1 MLYNE
6 GIIILYELPLG
17 RIEGSVIM
25 PNLLTKIVGF
35 LKYSRPNNEEGFEL
49 LEDKYEQ
56 GKTTQM
62 DSSEYEDDKSQN
74 QQKDNTH
81 SKSTKIRKP
90 IKVEDWKSKQNSNAK
105 GKSSIQP
112 PSVSNVFKDVA
123 TNKQYIEEIFSMPRN
138 QDVVIREFKIA
149 RKTKAFLVFV
159 DGMVD
164 KTSVNQ
170 FILPQLM
177 DPDNFADA
185 SNSCPIDYIIDNVL
199 SITQL
204 TKASDFNE
212 IKPQILNGLSV
223 LFIDE
228 CSEALM
234 METRGFEKRNIDR
247 PIAEQVVKGSQEGF
261 TENLRTNITLLRRI
275 IKNEKL
281 ITEIIP
287 TGKLNK
293 VNSAILYIEGITNP
307 KIVEEVRR
315 RIKKIDTD
323 FIAGNGMLEQLIEDD
338 YLMPFPQVV
347 STERPDRAA
356 SFLVEGQ
363 VVIITEGD
371 PFAMAAPVT
380 FYRLFHTSEDSMLR
394 WQYGT
399 FLRIIRF
406 IGVMSALLIPGLYVA
421 LVLYHHEMVPSPFL
435 ESIVKSREA
444 VPFPTIIELLL
455 MELAFELVREGGVRI
470 PGVIG
475 QTLGIVGAL
484 ILGQVAV
491 QAGLVSPILI
501 VIIALTGLG
510 SFTMPNFSMALAI
523 RILRFLFVFAAGI
536 AGFYGISLAF
546 IVVAALAC
554 HMKSFGVPFL
564 APVAPS
570 AKINPD
576 TIIRQPL
583 FNQSMRSDPFN
594 TPNRKRNDKD
604 NGGDAK

>member
-1 MLYNE
+1 MNNE
-6 GIIILYELPLG
+6 G
-17 RIEGSVIM
+17 
-25 PNLLTKIVGF
+25 
-35 LKYSRPNNEEGFEL
+35 GFEL
-49 LEDKYEQ
+49 LEDKYE
-56 GKTTQM
+56 KDRTVKV
-62 DSSEYEDDKSQN
+62 DSSEYEKDQKQN
-74 QQKDNTH
+74 EQKDKNQNKVSQIIKPVKVEQWNREKNSSLNKSSH
-81 SKSTKIRKP
+81 SK
-90 IKVEDWKSKQNSNAK
+90 NM
-105 GKSSIQP
+105 SSAT
-112 PSVSNVFKDVA
+112 VFKDIA
-123 TNKQYIEEIFSMPRN
+123 SNKKYIEEIFSMPRN
-138 QDVVIREFKIA
+138 QDVIIREFKMA

-170 FILPQLM
+170 FVLPQLM
-177 DPDNFADA
+177 NPDNFNDF
-185 SNSCPIDYIIDNVL
+185 SGTCPIDYIMDNVL
-199 SITQL
+199 SISQL
-204 TKASDFNE
+204 TKATDF
-212 IKPQILNGLSV
+212 IKIKLQILNGLSV
-223 LFIDE
+223 LFIDK

-247 PIAEQVVKGSQEGF
+247 PITEQVVKGSQEGF

-287 TGKLNK
+287 AGKLNK

-315 RIKKIDTD
+315 RISKIDTD
-323 FIAGNGMLEQLIEDD
+323 FIAGNGMLEQLIEDN

-406 IGVMSALLIPGLYVA
+406 IGVMSALLIPALYVA
-421 LVLYHHEMVPSPFL
+421 LVLYHHDMIPTSLL
-435 ESIVKSREA
+435 ESIIKSREA
-444 VPFPTIIELLL
+444 VPFPTVIELLL
-455 MELAFELVREGGVRI
+455 MEIAFELVREGGVRI

-491 QAGLVSPILI
+491 QAGLVSPMLI

-523 RILRFLFVFAAGI
+523 RILRFFFIFAGGI
-536 AGFYGISLAF
+536 SGFYGISLAF
-546 IVVAALAC
+546 IVVAALSC
-554 HMKSFGVPFL
+554 YMKSFGVPFL

-594 TPNRKRNDKD
+594 TPNRKRNDK
-604 NGGDAK
+604 NQRGDDE

>member
-1 MLYNE
+1 M
-6 GIIILYELPLG
+6 
-17 RIEGSVIM
+17 
-25 PNLLTKIVGF
+25 LTKIIRF
-35 LKYSRPNNEEGFEL
+35 FTYTRPKNEEGFEL
-49 LEDKYEQ
+49 LEDEYEKGTVMQ
-56 GKTTQM
+56 I
-62 DSSEYEDDKSQN
+62 DSSEYEEDIKQNERKDKKQTESTRRKKPLIVGYWENKQKSNNQDKSISAQTAPVSTVY
-74 QQKDNTH
+74 KDLA
-81 SKSTKIRKP
+81 
-90 IKVEDWKSKQNSNAK
+90 SNK
-105 GKSSIQP
+105 K
-112 PSVSNVFKDVA
+112 
-123 TNKQYIEEIFSMPRN
+123 YIEESFSMPRN

-149 RKTKAFLVFV
+149 RKTKAFLIFV
-159 DGMVD
+159 DGIVD
-164 KTSVNQ
+164 KTSINQ

-177 DPDNFADA
+177 NPDNFKDS
-185 SNSCPIDYIIDNVL
+185 SNRSLIDHIMDNVL

-204 TKASDFNE
+204 TKASDFDK
-212 IKPQILNGLSV
+212 IKVQILNGLTV
-223 LFIDE
+223 LFIDK
-228 CSEALM
+228 CSEALI

-247 PIAEQVVKGSQEGF
+247 PITEQVVKGSQEGF

-287 TGKLNK
+287 TGSLHKGNC
-293 VNSAILYIEGITNP
+293 AILYIEGITNP
-307 KIVEEVRR
+307 KIVKEVRR

-356 SFLVEGQ
+356 SFLAEGQ

-371 PFAMAAPVT
+371 PFAIAVPVT

-399 FLRIIRF
+399 FLRLIRF

-421 LVLYHHEMVPSPFL
+421 LVLYHYEMIPTPFL

-455 MELAFELVREGGVRI
+455 MEIAFELIREGGVRI
-470 PGVIG
+470 PGVSG

-491 QAGLVSPILI
+491 QACLVSPILI

-523 RILRFLFVFAAGI
+523 RILRFFFIFAGGI

-564 APVAPS
+564 APIAPS
-570 AKINPD
+570 AKVNPD
-576 TIIRQPL
+576 NIVRQPI
-583 FNQSMRSDPFN
+583 FKQSMRSDPFN
-594 TPNRKRNDKD
+594 TPNRKRNDINNK
-604 NGGDAK
+604 NKGDAE

>member
-1 MLYNE
+1 MLN
-6 GIIILYELPLG
+6 
-17 RIEGSVIM
+17 M
-25 PNLLTKIVGF
+25 LTKIIRF
-35 LKYSRPNNEEGFEL
+35 FTYTRPKNEEGFEL
-49 LEDKYEQ
+49 LEDEYEK
-56 GKTTQM
+56 GTTRQIE
-62 DSSEYEDDKSQN
+62 SSEYEEDIKQNEQKDKKQVNTKKKPLIIEDWGNEQKSNTKDKSNSTQN
-74 QQKDNTH
+74 
-81 SKSTKIRKP
+81 
-90 IKVEDWKSKQNSNAK
+90 V
-105 GKSSIQP
+105 
-112 PSVSNVFKDVA
+112 SVSTVYKDLEY
-123 TNKQYIEEIFSMPRN
+123 NKKYIEESFSMPRN

-149 RKTKAFLVFV
+149 RKTKAFLIFV

-164 KTSVNQ
+164 KTSINQ

-177 DPDNFADA
+177 NPDNFKDS
-185 SNSCPIDYIIDNVL
+185 SNRSLIDYIMDNVL

-204 TKASDFNE
+204 TKTSDFNK
-212 IKPQILNGLSV
+212 IKAQILNGLTV
-223 LFIDE
+223 LFIDK
-228 CSEALM
+228 CSEALI

-247 PIAEQVVKGSQEGF
+247 PITEQVVKGSQEGF

-287 TGKLNK
+287 TGSLHKGNC
-293 VNSAILYIEGITNP
+293 AILYIEGITNP
-307 KIVEEVRR
+307 KIVKEVRR

-356 SFLVEGQ
+356 SFLAEGQ

-371 PFAMAAPVT
+371 PFAIAVPVT

-421 LVLYHHEMVPSPFL
+421 LVLYHHEMIPTPFL

-455 MELAFELVREGGVRI
+455 MEIAFELIREGGVRI
-470 PGVIG
+470 PGVSG

-491 QAGLVSPILI
+491 QACLVSPILI

-523 RILRFLFVFAAGI
+523 RILRFFFIFAGGI

-564 APVAPS
+564 APIAPS
-570 AKINPD
+570 AKVNPD
-576 TIIRQPL
+576 NVVRQPI
-583 FNQSMRSDPFN
+583 FKQSMRSDPFN
-594 TPNRKRNDKD
+594 TPNRKRNDMK
-604 NGGDAK
+604 NKGDAE

>member
-1 MLYNE
+1 MLNVFLKILKLFKYTRPMNNE
-6 GIIILYELPLG
+6 G
-17 RIEGSVIM
+17 
-25 PNLLTKIVGF
+25 
-35 LKYSRPNNEEGFEL
+35 GFEL
-49 LEDKYEQ
+49 LEDKYEIDRTE
-56 GKTTQM
+56 KV
-62 DSSEYEDDKSQN
+62 DSSEYEKDQKQN
-74 QQKDNTH
+74 EQKDRNQNKV
-81 SKSTKIRKP
+81 SQIIKP
-90 IKVEDWKSKQNSNAK
+90 IKVEQWKRERNSRPDEYSHSKNM
-105 GKSSIQP
+105 
-112 PSVSNVFKDVA
+112 PSATVFKNIA
-123 TNKQYIEEIFSMPRN
+123 SNKKYIEEIFSMPRN
-138 QDVVIREFKIA
+138 QDLIIREFKMA

-164 KTSVNQ
+164 KTSINQ

-177 DPDNFADA
+177 RPENFNDF
-185 SNSCPIDYIIDNVL
+185 SGTCPIDYIKDSVL
-199 SITQL
+199 SISEI
-204 TKASDFNE
+204 TKATNFNE

-223 LFIDE
+223 LFIDD

-247 PIAEQVVKGSQEGF
+247 PITEQVVKGSQEGF

-293 VNSAILYIEGITNP
+293 VNSAIIYIEGITNP

-315 RIKKIDTD
+315 RITEIDTD
-323 FIAGNGMLEQLIEDD
+323 FIAGNGMLEQLIEDN

-371 PFAMAAPVT
+371 PFALAAPVT
-380 FYRLFHTSEDSMLR
+380 FYRLFHSSEDSMLR

-406 IGVMSALLIPGLYVA
+406 IGVMSALLIPGLYIA
-421 LVLYHHEMVPSPFL
+421 LVLYHHQMIPTPFL

-444 VPFPTIIELLL
+444 VPFPTIVELLL
-455 MELAFELVREGGVRI
+455 MEIAFELVREGGVRI

-510 SFTMPNFSMALAI
+510 SFTMPNYSMALAVRII
-523 RILRFLFVFAAGI
+523 RFIFVFGGAI

-546 IVVAALAC
+546 ILIASMAC
-554 HMKSFGVPFL
+554 YMKSFGVPFL

-576 TIIRQPL
+576 SIIRQPL

-594 TPNRKRNDKD
+594 TPNRKRNGKKQR
-604 NGGDAK
+604 GDDE

>member
-1 MLYNE
+1 MLN
-6 GIIILYELPLG
+6 
-17 RIEGSVIM
+17 M
-25 PNLLTKIVGF
+25 LTKIIRIF
-35 LKYSRPNNEEGFEL
+35 TYTRPKNEEGFEL
-49 LEDKYEQ
+49 LEDEYEK
-56 GKTTQM
+56 GTTRQIE
-62 DSSEYEDDKSQN
+62 SSEYEEDIKQNEQKDKKQVNTKKKPLIIGNWENEQKSNTKDKSNSTQN
-74 QQKDNTH
+74 
-81 SKSTKIRKP
+81 
-90 IKVEDWKSKQNSNAK
+90 V
-105 GKSSIQP
+105 
-112 PSVSNVFKDVA
+112 SVSTVYKDLEY
-123 TNKQYIEEIFSMPRN
+123 NKKYIEESFSMPRN

-149 RKTKAFLVFV
+149 RKTKAFLIFV

-164 KTSVNQ
+164 KTSINQ

-177 DPDNFADA
+177 NPDNFKDS
-185 SNSCPIDYIIDNVL
+185 SNRSLIDYIMDNVL

-204 TKASDFNE
+204 TKTSDFNK
-212 IKPQILNGLSV
+212 IKAQILNGLTV
-223 LFIDE
+223 LFIDK
-228 CSEALM
+228 CSEALI

-247 PIAEQVVKGSQEGF
+247 PITEQVVKGSQEGF

-287 TGKLNK
+287 TGSLHKGNC
-293 VNSAILYIEGITNP
+293 AILYIEGITNP
-307 KIVEEVRR
+307 KIVKEVRR

-356 SFLVEGQ
+356 SFLAEGQ

-371 PFAMAAPVT
+371 PVAIAVPVT

-421 LVLYHHEMVPSPFL
+421 LVLYHHEMIPTPFL

-455 MELAFELVREGGVRI
+455 MEIAFELIREGGIRI
-470 PGVIG
+470 PGVSG

-491 QAGLVSPILI
+491 QACLVSPILI

-523 RILRFLFVFAAGI
+523 RILRFFFIFAGGI

-564 APVAPS
+564 APIAPS
-570 AKINPD
+570 AKVNPD
-576 TIIRQPL
+576 YVVRQPI
-583 FNQSMRSDPFN
+583 FKQSMRSDPFN
-594 TPNRKRNDKD
+594 TPNRKRNDMK
-604 NGGDAK
+604 NKGDAE

>member
-1 MLYNE
+1 MLN
-6 GIIILYELPLG
+6 
-17 RIEGSVIM
+17 M
-25 PNLLTKIVGF
+25 LTKIIRF
-35 LKYSRPNNEEGFEL
+35 FTYTRPKNEEGFEL
-49 LEDKYEQ
+49 LEDEYEK
-56 GKTTQM
+56 GTTRQIE
-62 DSSEYEDDKSQN
+62 SSEYEEDIKQNEQKDKKQVNTKKKPLIIGNWENEQKSNTKDKSNSTQN
-74 QQKDNTH
+74 
-81 SKSTKIRKP
+81 
-90 IKVEDWKSKQNSNAK
+90 V
-105 GKSSIQP
+105 
-112 PSVSNVFKDVA
+112 SVSTVYKDLEY
-123 TNKQYIEEIFSMPRN
+123 NKKYIEESFSMPRN

-149 RKTKAFLVFV
+149 RKTKAFLIFV

-164 KTSVNQ
+164 KTSINQ

-177 DPDNFADA
+177 NPDNFKDS
-185 SNSCPIDYIIDNVL
+185 SNRSLIDYIMDNVL

-204 TKASDFNE
+204 TKTSDFNK
-212 IKPQILNGLSV
+212 IKAQILNGLTV
-223 LFIDE
+223 LFIDK
-228 CSEALM
+228 CSEALI

-247 PIAEQVVKGSQEGF
+247 PITEQVVKGSQEGF

-287 TGKLNK
+287 TGSLHKGNC
-293 VNSAILYIEGITNP
+293 AILYIEGITNP
-307 KIVEEVRR
+307 KIVKEVRR

-356 SFLVEGQ
+356 SFLAEGQ

-371 PFAMAAPVT
+371 PFAIAVPVT

-421 LVLYHHEMVPSPFL
+421 LVLYHHEMIPTPFL

-455 MELAFELVREGGVRI
+455 MEIAFELIREGGVRI
-470 PGVIG
+470 PGVSG

-491 QAGLVSPILI
+491 QACLVSPILI

-523 RILRFLFVFAAGI
+523 RILRFFFIFAGGI

-564 APVAPS
+564 APIAPS
-570 AKINPD
+570 AKVNPD
-576 TIIRQPL
+576 NVVRQPI
-583 FNQSMRSDPFN
+583 FKQSMRSDPFN
-594 TPNRKRNDKD
+594 TPNRKRNDMK
-604 NGGDAK
+604 NKGDAE

>member
-1 MLYNE
+1 MLN
-6 GIIILYELPLG
+6 
-17 RIEGSVIM
+17 M
-25 PNLLTKIVGF
+25 LTKIIRIF
-35 LKYSRPNNEEGFEL
+35 TYTRPKNEEGFEL
-49 LEDKYEQ
+49 LEDEYEK
-56 GKTTQM
+56 GTTRQIE
-62 DSSEYEDDKSQN
+62 SSEYEEDIKQNEQKDKKQVNTKKKPLIIGNWKNEQKSNTKDKSNSTQN
-74 QQKDNTH
+74 
-81 SKSTKIRKP
+81 
-90 IKVEDWKSKQNSNAK
+90 V
-105 GKSSIQP
+105 
-112 PSVSNVFKDVA
+112 SVSTVYKDLEY
-123 TNKQYIEEIFSMPRN
+123 NKKYIEESFSMPRN

-149 RKTKAFLVFV
+149 RKTKAFLIFV

-164 KTSVNQ
+164 KTSINQ

-177 DPDNFADA
+177 NPDNFKDS
-185 SNSCPIDYIIDNVL
+185 SNRSLIDYIMDNVL

-204 TKASDFNE
+204 TKTSDFNK
-212 IKPQILNGLSV
+212 IKAQILNGLTV
-223 LFIDE
+223 LFIDK
-228 CSEALM
+228 CSEALI

-247 PIAEQVVKGSQEGF
+247 PITEQVVKGSQEGF

-287 TGKLNK
+287 TGSLHKGNC
-293 VNSAILYIEGITNP
+293 AILYIEGITNP
-307 KIVEEVRR
+307 KIVKEVRR

-356 SFLVEGQ
+356 SFLAEGQ

-371 PFAMAAPVT
+371 PFAIAVPVT

-421 LVLYHHEMVPSPFL
+421 LVLYHHEMIPTPFL

-455 MELAFELVREGGVRI
+455 MEIAFELIREGGVRI
-470 PGVIG
+470 PGVSG

-491 QAGLVSPILI
+491 QACLVSPILI

-523 RILRFLFVFAAGI
+523 RILRFFFIFAGGI

-564 APVAPS
+564 APIAPS
-570 AKINPD
+570 AKVNPD
-576 TIIRQPL
+576 YVVRQPI
-583 FNQSMRSDPFN
+583 FKQSMRSDPFN
-594 TPNRKRNDKD
+594 TPNRKRNDMK
-604 NGGDAK
+604 NKGDAE

>member
-1 MLYNE
+1 
-6 GIIILYELPLG
+6 
-17 RIEGSVIM
+17 
-25 PNLLTKIVGF
+25 
-35 LKYSRPNNEEGFEL
+35 
-49 LEDKYEQ
+49 
-56 GKTTQM
+56 
-62 DSSEYEDDKSQN
+62 
-74 QQKDNTH
+74 
-81 SKSTKIRKP
+81 
-90 IKVEDWKSKQNSNAK
+90 
-105 GKSSIQP
+105 
-112 PSVSNVFKDVA
+112 
-123 TNKQYIEEIFSMPRN
+123 
-138 QDVVIREFKIA
+138 
-149 RKTKAFLVFV
+149 
-159 DGMVD
+159 
-164 KTSVNQ
+164 
-170 FILPQLM
+170 
-177 DPDNFADA
+177 
-185 SNSCPIDYIIDNVL
+185 
-199 SITQL
+199 
-204 TKASDFNE
+204 
-212 IKPQILNGLSV
+212 
-223 LFIDE
+223 LFIDK
-228 CSEALM
+228 CSEALI

-247 PIAEQVVKGSQEGF
+247 PITEQVVKGSQEGF

-287 TGKLNK
+287 TGSLHKGNC
-293 VNSAILYIEGITNP
+293 AILYIEGITNP
-307 KIVEEVRR
+307 KIVKEVRR

-356 SFLVEGQ
+356 SFLAEGQ

-371 PFAMAAPVT
+371 PFAIAVPVT

-399 FLRIIRF
+399 FLRLIRF

-421 LVLYHHEMVPSPFL
+421 LVLYHYEMIPTPFL

-455 MELAFELVREGGVRI
+455 MEIAFELIREGGVRI
-470 PGVIG
+470 PGVSG

-491 QAGLVSPILI
+491 QACLVSPILI

-523 RILRFLFVFAAGI
+523 RILRFFFIFAGGI

-564 APVAPS
+564 APIAPS
-570 AKINPD
+570 AKVNPD
-576 TIIRQPL
+576 NIVRQPI
-583 FNQSMRSDPFN
+583 FKQSMRSDPFN
-594 TPNRKRNDKD
+594 TPNRKRNDINNK
-604 NGGDAK
+604 NKGDAE

>member
-1 MLYNE
+1 M
-6 GIIILYELPLG
+6 
-17 RIEGSVIM
+17 
-25 PNLLTKIVGF
+25 LTKIIRF
-35 LKYSRPNNEEGFEL
+35 FTYTRPKNEEGFEL
-49 LEDKYEQ
+49 LEDEYEKGTVMQ
-56 GKTTQM
+56 I
-62 DSSEYEDDKSQN
+62 DSSEYEEDIKQNERKDKKQTESTRRKKPLIVGYWENKQKSNNQDKSISAQTAPVSTVY
-74 QQKDNTH
+74 KDLA
-81 SKSTKIRKP
+81 
-90 IKVEDWKSKQNSNAK
+90 SNK
-105 GKSSIQP
+105 K
-112 PSVSNVFKDVA
+112 
-123 TNKQYIEEIFSMPRN
+123 YIEESFSMPRN

-149 RKTKAFLVFV
+149 RKTKAFLIFV

-164 KTSVNQ
+164 KTSINQ

-177 DPDNFADA
+177 NPDNFKDS
-185 SNSCPIDYIIDNVL
+185 SNRSLIDHIMDNVL

-204 TKASDFNE
+204 TKASDFDK
-212 IKPQILNGLSV
+212 IKVQILNGLTV
-223 LFIDE
+223 LFIDK
-228 CSEALM
+228 CSEALI

-247 PIAEQVVKGSQEGF
+247 PITEQVVKGSQEGF

-287 TGKLNK
+287 TGSLHKGNC
-293 VNSAILYIEGITNP
+293 AILYIEGITNP
-307 KIVEEVRR
+307 KIVKEVRR

-356 SFLVEGQ
+356 SFLAEGQ

-371 PFAMAAPVT
+371 PFAIAVPVT

-399 FLRIIRF
+399 FLRLIRF

-421 LVLYHHEMVPSPFL
+421 LVLYHYEMIPTPFL

-455 MELAFELVREGGVRI
+455 MEIAFELIREGGVRI
-470 PGVIG
+470 PGVSG

-491 QAGLVSPILI
+491 QACLVSPILI

-523 RILRFLFVFAAGI
+523 RILRFFFIFAGGI

-564 APVAPS
+564 APIAPS
-570 AKINPD
+570 AKVNPD
-576 TIIRQPL
+576 NIVRQPI
-583 FNQSMRSDPFN
+583 FKQSMRSDPFN
-594 TPNRKRNDKD
+594 TPNRKRNDMNNK
-604 NGGDAK
+604 NKGDAE

>member
-1 MLYNE
+1 MLN
-6 GIIILYELPLG
+6 
-17 RIEGSVIM
+17 M
-25 PNLLTKIVGF
+25 LTKIIRIF
-35 LKYSRPNNEEGFEL
+35 TYTRPKNEEGFEL
-49 LEDKYEQ
+49 LEDEYEK
-56 GKTTQM
+56 GTTRQIE
-62 DSSEYEDDKSQN
+62 SSEYEEDIKQNEQKDKKQVNTKKKPLIIGNWENEQKSNTKDKSNSTQN
-74 QQKDNTH
+74 
-81 SKSTKIRKP
+81 
-90 IKVEDWKSKQNSNAK
+90 V
-105 GKSSIQP
+105 
-112 PSVSNVFKDVA
+112 SVSTVYKDLEY
-123 TNKQYIEEIFSMPRN
+123 NKKYIEESFSMPRN

-149 RKTKAFLVFV
+149 RKTKAFLIFV

-164 KTSVNQ
+164 KTSINQ

-177 DPDNFADA
+177 NPDNFKDS
-185 SNSCPIDYIIDNVL
+185 SNRSLIDYIMDNVL

-204 TKASDFNE
+204 TKTSDFNK
-212 IKPQILNGLSV
+212 IKAQILNGLTV
-223 LFIDE
+223 LFIDK
-228 CSEALM
+228 CSEALI

-247 PIAEQVVKGSQEGF
+247 PITEQVVKGSQEGF

-287 TGKLNK
+287 TGSLHKGNC
-293 VNSAILYIEGITNP
+293 AILYIEGITNP
-307 KIVEEVRR
+307 KIVKEVRR

-356 SFLVEGQ
+356 SFLAEGQ

-371 PFAMAAPVT
+371 PFAIAVPVT

-421 LVLYHHEMVPSPFL
+421 LVLYHHEMIPTPFL

-455 MELAFELVREGGVRI
+455 MEIAFELIREGGVRI
-470 PGVIG
+470 PGVSG

-491 QAGLVSPILI
+491 QASLVSPILI

-523 RILRFLFVFAAGI
+523 RILRFFFIFAGGI

-564 APVAPS
+564 APIAPS
-570 AKINPD
+570 AKVNPD
-576 TIIRQPL
+576 YVVRQPI
-583 FNQSMRSDPFN
+583 FKQSMRSDPFN
-594 TPNRKRNDKD
+594 TPNRKRNDMK
-604 NGGDAK
+604 NKGDAE

>member
-1 MLYNE
+1 MLNVFLKILKLFKYTRPMNNE
-6 GIIILYELPLG
+6 G
-17 RIEGSVIM
+17 
-25 PNLLTKIVGF
+25 
-35 LKYSRPNNEEGFEL
+35 GFEL
-49 LEDKYEQ
+49 LEDKYEIDRTE
-56 GKTTQM
+56 KV
-62 DSSEYEDDKSQN
+62 DSSEYEKDQKQN
-74 QQKDNTH
+74 EQKDRNQNEV
-81 SKSTKIRKP
+81 SQIIKP
-90 IKVEDWKSKQNSNAK
+90 IKVEQWKRERNSRPDEYSHSKNM
-105 GKSSIQP
+105 
-112 PSVSNVFKDVA
+112 PSATVFKNIA
-123 TNKQYIEEIFSMPRN
+123 SNKKYIEEIFSMPRN
-138 QDVVIREFKIA
+138 QDLIIREFKMA

-164 KTSVNQ
+164 KTSINQ
-170 FILPQLM
+170 LILPQLM
-177 DPDNFADA
+177 RPENFNDF
-185 SNSCPIDYIIDNVL
+185 SGTCPIDYIKDSVL
-199 SITQL
+199 SISEI
-204 TKASDFNE
+204 TKATNFNE

-223 LFIDE
+223 LFIDD

-247 PIAEQVVKGSQEGF
+247 PITEQVVKGSQEGF

-293 VNSAILYIEGITNP
+293 VNSAIIYIEGITNP

-315 RIKKIDTD
+315 RITEIDTD
-323 FIAGNGMLEQLIEDD
+323 FIAGNGMLEQLIEDN

-371 PFAMAAPVT
+371 PFALAAPVT
-380 FYRLFHTSEDSMLR
+380 FYRLFHSSEDSMLR

-421 LVLYHHEMVPSPFL
+421 LVLYHHQMIPTPFL

-444 VPFPTIIELLL
+444 VPFPTIVELLL
-455 MELAFELVREGGVRI
+455 MEIAFELVREGGVRI

-510 SFTMPNFSMALAI
+510 SFTMPNYSMALAVRII
-523 RILRFLFVFAAGI
+523 RFIFVFGGAI

-546 IVVAALAC
+546 ILIASMAC
-554 HMKSFGVPFL
+554 YMKSFGVPFL

-576 TIIRQPL
+576 SIIRQPL

-594 TPNRKRNDKD
+594 TPNRKRNGKKQR
-604 NGGDAK
+604 GDDE

>member
-1 MLYNE
+1 M
-6 GIIILYELPLG
+6 
-17 RIEGSVIM
+17 
-25 PNLLTKIVGF
+25 LTKIIRF
-35 LKYSRPNNEEGFEL
+35 FTYTRPKNEEGFEL
-49 LEDKYEQ
+49 LEDEYEKGMVMQ
-56 GKTTQM
+56 I
-62 DSSEYEDDKSQN
+62 DSSEYEEDIKQNERKDKKQTESTRRKKPLIIGYWENKQKSNNQDKSISAQTAPVSTVY
-74 QQKDNTH
+74 KDLA
-81 SKSTKIRKP
+81 
-90 IKVEDWKSKQNSNAK
+90 SNK
-105 GKSSIQP
+105 K
-112 PSVSNVFKDVA
+112 
-123 TNKQYIEEIFSMPRN
+123 YIEESFSMPRN

-149 RKTKAFLVFV
+149 RKTKAFLIFV

-164 KTSVNQ
+164 KTSINQ

-177 DPDNFADA
+177 NPDNFKDS
-185 SNSCPIDYIIDNVL
+185 SNRSLIDYIMDNVL

-204 TKASDFNE
+204 TKASDFDK
-212 IKPQILNGLSV
+212 IKVQILNGLTV
-223 LFIDE
+223 LFIDK
-228 CSEALM
+228 CSEALI

-247 PIAEQVVKGSQEGF
+247 PITEQVVKGSQEGF

-287 TGKLNK
+287 TGSLHKGNC
-293 VNSAILYIEGITNP
+293 AILYIEGITNP
-307 KIVEEVRR
+307 KIVKEVRR

-356 SFLVEGQ
+356 SFLAEGQ

-371 PFAMAAPVT
+371 PFAIAVPVT

-399 FLRIIRF
+399 FLRLIRF

-421 LVLYHHEMVPSPFL
+421 LVLYHYEMIPTPFL

-455 MELAFELVREGGVRI
+455 MEIAFELIREGGVRI
-470 PGVIG
+470 PGVSG

-484 ILGQVAV
+484 VLGQVAV

-523 RILRFLFVFAAGI
+523 RILRFFFIFAGGI

-564 APVAPS
+564 APIAPS
-570 AKINPD
+570 AKVNPD
-576 TIIRQPL
+576 NIVRQPI
-583 FNQSMRSDPFN
+583 FKQSMRSDPFN
-594 TPNRKRNDKD
+594 TPNRKRNDINNK
-604 NGGDAK
+604 NKGDAE

>member
-1 MLYNE
+1 MNNE
-6 GIIILYELPLG
+6 G
-17 RIEGSVIM
+17 
-25 PNLLTKIVGF
+25 
-35 LKYSRPNNEEGFEL
+35 GFEL
-49 LEDKYEQ
+49 LEDKYEIDRTE
-56 GKTTQM
+56 KV
-62 DSSEYEDDKSQN
+62 DSSEYEKDQKQN
-74 QQKDNTH
+74 EQKDKNQNKVSQIIKPVKVEQWNREKNSSLNKSSH
-81 SKSTKIRKP
+81 SK
-90 IKVEDWKSKQNSNAK
+90 NM
-105 GKSSIQP
+105 SSAT
-112 PSVSNVFKDVA
+112 VFKDIA
-123 TNKQYIEEIFSMPRN
+123 SNKKYIEEIFSMPRN
-138 QDVVIREFKIA
+138 QDVIIREFKMA

-170 FILPQLM
+170 FVLPQLM
-177 DPDNFADA
+177 NPDNFNDF
-185 SNSCPIDYIIDNVL
+185 SGTCPIDYIMDNVL
-199 SITQL
+199 SISQL
-204 TKASDFNE
+204 TKATDFIK

-223 LFIDE
+223 LFIDK

-247 PIAEQVVKGSQEGF
+247 PITEQVVKGSQEGF

-315 RIKKIDTD
+315 RISKIDTD
-323 FIAGNGMLEQLIEDD
+323 FIAGNGMLEQLIEDN

-380 FYRLFHTSEDSMLR
+380 FYRLFHSSEDSMLR

-421 LVLYHHEMVPSPFL
+421 LVLYHHQMIPTPFL
-435 ESIVKSREA
+435 ESIIKSREA
-444 VPFPTIIELLL
+444 VPFPTIVELLL
-455 MELAFELVREGGVRI
+455 MEIAFELVREGGVRI

-510 SFTMPNFSMALAI
+510 SFTMPNYSMALAVRII
-523 RILRFLFVFAAGI
+523 RFIFVIGGAI

-546 IVVAALAC
+546 TLIASMAC
-554 HMKSFGVPFL
+554 YMKSFGVPFL

-576 TIIRQPL
+576 SIIRQPL

-594 TPNRKRNDKD
+594 TPNRKRNGKKQR
-604 NGGDAK
+604 GDDE

>member
-1 MLYNE
+1 MPNAISKILNLFKYTRPINNE
-6 GIIILYELPLG
+6 G
-17 RIEGSVIM
+17 
-25 PNLLTKIVGF
+25 
-35 LKYSRPNNEEGFEL
+35 GFEL
-49 LEDKYEQ
+49 LEDKYEKD
-56 GKTTQM
+56 KTVKV
-62 DSSEYEDDKSQN
+62 DSTEYDEYEKIQK
-74 QQKDNTH
+74 QYEQKDIKQTKVSQIIKPVKVEQWKREKN
-81 SKSTKIRKP
+81 SNQNKSSSTKNI
-90 IKVEDWKSKQNSNAK
+90 
-105 GKSSIQP
+105 SSAT
-112 PSVSNVFKDVA
+112 VFKDIVS
-123 TNKQYIEEIFSMPRN
+123 NKKYIEEIFSMPRN
-138 QDVVIREFKIA
+138 QDIIIREFKIA
-149 RKTKAFLVFV
+149 RKIKAFLVFI

-177 DPDNFADA
+177 NPDNFSDT
-185 SNSCPIDYIIDNVL
+185 SSGCPIDYIMDNVL
-199 SITQL
+199 SISQL
-204 TKASDFNE
+204 TKATDFNK

-228 CSEALM
+228 CTEALM

-247 PIAEQVVKGSQEGF
+247 PITEQVVKGSQEGF

-281 ITEIIP
+281 ITEVIP

-315 RIKKIDTD
+315 RINKIDTD
-323 FIAGNGMLEQLIEDD
+323 FIEGSGMLEQLIEDN

-371 PFAMAAPVT
+371 PFAIAAPVT

-399 FLRIIRF
+399 FLRVIRF
-406 IGVMSALLIPGLYVA
+406 IGVMSALLIPGLYIA
-421 LVLYHHEMVPSPFL
+421 LVLYHHEMIPTPFL

-444 VPFPTIIELLL
+444 VPFPTVIELLL
-455 MELAFELVREGGVRI
+455 MEIAFELVREGGVRI

-523 RILRFLFVFAAGI
+523 RILRFIFILAGGI

-546 IVVAALAC
+546 IVIATLSC
-554 HMKSFGVPFL
+554 YMKSFGVPFL

-570 AKINPD
+570 AKTNPD
-576 TIIRQPL
+576 SIIRQPL

-594 TPNRKRNDKD
+594 TPNRKRNDQNKR
-604 NGGDAK
+604 GDDE

>member
-1 MLYNE
+1 M
-6 GIIILYELPLG
+6 
-17 RIEGSVIM
+17 
-25 PNLLTKIVGF
+25 LTKIIRF
-35 LKYSRPNNEEGFEL
+35 FTYTRPKNEEGFEL
-49 LEDKYEQ
+49 LEDEYEKGTVMQ
-56 GKTTQM
+56 I
-62 DSSEYEDDKSQN
+62 DSSEYEEDIKQNERKDKKQTESTRRKKPLIIGYWENKQKSNNQDKSISAQTAPVSTVY
-74 QQKDNTH
+74 KDLA
-81 SKSTKIRKP
+81 
-90 IKVEDWKSKQNSNAK
+90 SNK
-105 GKSSIQP
+105 K
-112 PSVSNVFKDVA
+112 
-123 TNKQYIEEIFSMPRN
+123 YIEESFSMPRN

-149 RKTKAFLVFV
+149 RKTKAFLIFV

-164 KTSVNQ
+164 KTSINQ

-177 DPDNFADA
+177 NPDNFKDS
-185 SNSCPIDYIIDNVL
+185 SNRSLIDYIMDNVL

-204 TKASDFNE
+204 TKASDFDK
-212 IKPQILNGLSV
+212 IKVQILNGLTV
-223 LFIDE
+223 LFIDK
-228 CSEALM
+228 CSEALI

-247 PIAEQVVKGSQEGF
+247 PITEQVVKGSQEGF

-281 ITEIIP
+281 ITEIIL
-287 TGKLNK
+287 TGSLHKGNC
-293 VNSAILYIEGITNP
+293 AILYIEGITNP
-307 KIVEEVRR
+307 KIVKEVRR
-315 RIKKIDTD
+315 RIRKIDTD

-356 SFLVEGQ
+356 SFLAEGQ

-371 PFAMAAPVT
+371 PFAIAVPVT

-399 FLRIIRF
+399 FLRLIRF

-421 LVLYHHEMVPSPFL
+421 LVLYHYEMIPTPFL

-455 MELAFELVREGGVRI
+455 MEIAFELIREGGVRI
-470 PGVIG
+470 PGVSG

-491 QAGLVSPILI
+491 QACLVSPILI

-510 SFTMPNFSMALAI
+510 SFTMPNFPMALAI
-523 RILRFLFVFAAGI
+523 RILRFFFIFAGGI

-564 APVAPS
+564 APIAPS
-570 AKINPD
+570 AKVNPD
-576 TIIRQPL
+576 NIVRQPI
-583 FNQSMRSDPFN
+583 FKQSMRSDPFN
-594 TPNRKRNDKD
+594 TPNRKRNDINNK
-604 NGGDAK
+604 NKGDAE

>member
-1 MLYNE
+1 MLN
-6 GIIILYELPLG
+6 
-17 RIEGSVIM
+17 M
-25 PNLLTKIVGF
+25 LTKIIRIF
-35 LKYSRPNNEEGFEL
+35 TYTRPKNEEGFEL
-49 LEDKYEQ
+49 LEDEYEK
-56 GKTTQM
+56 GTTRQIE
-62 DSSEYEDDKSQN
+62 SSEYEEDIKQNEQKDKKQVNTKKKPLIIGNWENEQKSNTKDKSNSTQN
-74 QQKDNTH
+74 
-81 SKSTKIRKP
+81 
-90 IKVEDWKSKQNSNAK
+90 V
-105 GKSSIQP
+105 
-112 PSVSNVFKDVA
+112 SVSTVYKDLEY
-123 TNKQYIEEIFSMPRN
+123 NKKYIEESFSMPRN

-149 RKTKAFLVFV
+149 RKTKAFLIFV

-164 KTSVNQ
+164 KTSINQ

-177 DPDNFADA
+177 NPDNFKDS
-185 SNSCPIDYIIDNVL
+185 SNRSLIDYIMDNVL

-204 TKASDFNE
+204 TKTSDFNK
-212 IKPQILNGLSV
+212 IKAQILNGLTV
-223 LFIDE
+223 LFIDK
-228 CSEALM
+228 CSEALI

-247 PIAEQVVKGSQEGF
+247 PITEQVVKGSQEGF

-287 TGKLNK
+287 TGSLHKGNC
-293 VNSAILYIEGITNP
+293 AILYIEGITNP
-307 KIVEEVRR
+307 KIVKEVRR

-356 SFLVEGQ
+356 SFLAEGQ

-371 PFAMAAPVT
+371 PVAIAVPVT

-421 LVLYHHEMVPSPFL
+421 LVLYHHEMIPTPFL

-455 MELAFELVREGGVRI
+455 MEIAFELIREGGVRI
-470 PGVIG
+470 PGVSG

-491 QAGLVSPILI
+491 QACLVSPILI

-523 RILRFLFVFAAGI
+523 RILRFFFIFAGGI

-564 APVAPS
+564 APIAPS
-570 AKINPD
+570 AKVNPD
-576 TIIRQPL
+576 YVVRQPI
-583 FNQSMRSDPFN
+583 FKQSMRSDPFN
-594 TPNRKRNDKD
+594 TPNRKRNDMK
-604 NGGDAK
+604 NKGDAE